1 MATLHRVN
9 RVKDAIHDYK
19 SLIQSRFPEA
29 RFRTV
34 KGFDPPGT
42 YLEVIVP
49 GVDSDEIFDVIEDRL
64 IEVLDEGPLPLFV
77 MSVPQ

>member
-1 MATLHRVN
+1 V
-9 RVKDAIHDYK
+9 
-19 SLIQSRFPEA
+19 E
-29 RFRTV
+29 
-34 KGFDPPGT
+34 GFDPPGT